1 VLARTEWL
9 GARTGWDLRNLVF
22 LDETGVATNM
32 TRRYGRAEKGK
43 RCLAS
48 APHGHWHT
56 NTFVAALRH
65 DCVTAPIMLNGPMN
79 GEAFLTCVKESLVPT
94 LKPGDIVIADNL
106 SSHKVAGVRE
116 AVSEAGATMLFL
128 PPYSPDFNPIE
139 MFFSKIKALLRKT
152 EERSIKA
159 LTCRIGNILDEVR
172 SDECKNFF
180 TASGYVST

>member
-1 VLARTEWL
+1 MARSEWL
-9 GARTGWDLRNLVF
+9 GARTGWDLRHLVF
-22 LDETGVATNM
+22 LDKTGVATNM

-48 APHGHWHT
+48 VPHGHWHT

-65 DCVTAPIMLNGPMN
+65 DRVTAPLMLDGPMN
-79 GEAFLTCVKESLVPT
+79 GQAFLTYVKESLVPT

-116 AVSEAGATMLFL
+116 AISEAGALMLFL
-128 PPYSPDFNPIE
+128 PPYWPDFNPIE

-152 EERSIKA
+152 EERSIKG
-159 LTCRIGNILDEVR
+159 LTSRMGDILDVVR
-172 SDECKNFF
+172 SEECKNFF